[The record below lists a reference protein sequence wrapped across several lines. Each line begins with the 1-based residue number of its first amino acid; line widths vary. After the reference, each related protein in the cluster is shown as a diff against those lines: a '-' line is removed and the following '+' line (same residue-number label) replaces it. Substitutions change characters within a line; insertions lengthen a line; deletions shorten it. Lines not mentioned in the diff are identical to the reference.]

1 MASTSKLFLAALVA
15 VGTLLVATAAQAQ
28 QESLWRVESKIAG
41 EAPPPYANNLS
52 PFPIKQRP
60 VEETVAVEEE
70 LQIDPQMAA
79 EEQRKA
85 LQAAGLLSEIREI
98 LRDERAFSE
107 DVSNIN
113 VQATARGPGGE
124 MVLVNGVWR
133 KLGDT
138 MIVPIVSARR
148 VVELLERLRGL
159 DERLAQIVDDS
170 VRERLE
176 ASGDAR
182 ITISRVEAG
191 RVIFVNLRGQEIV
204 ISYER
209 SNW

>member
-1 MASTSKLFLAALVA
+1 MALTSKLFAVLVLAAGV
-15 VGTLLVATAAQAQ
+15 LLAAAPAQAQ

-41 EAPPPYANNLS
+41 DVPPPFANNLS

-60 VEETVAVEEE
+60 VEETVAAAEEP
-70 LQIDPQMAA
+70 QIDPQLAA

-85 LQAAGLLSEIREI
+85 LQAAALLSEIREI
-98 LRDERAFSE
+98 LRDEKAFSE
-107 DVSNIN
+107 DVSNVN

-133 KLGDT
+133 KLGDSL
-138 MIVPIVSARR
+138 IVPIVSAKR

-159 DERLAQIVDDS
+159 DERLAQIVDES
-170 VRERLE
+170 VRERLK

-182 ITISRVEAG
+182 ISITRVESG
-191 RVIFVNLRGQEIV
+191 RVVFTNLRGQEIV

-209 SNW
+209 SSW